1 MVQALVS
8 LFMNGMVFMFFPV
21 FQLLE
26 LF

>member
-26 LF
+26 QF